1 MIYSNMVVN
10 ATVEQQFV
18 QDIVNVTAKRKNN
31 LEAFENE
38 RLLNEPKISVGT
50 VFKNKISSFTSA
62 YAKKAV
68 RNTLEKNDKLE

>member
-38 RLLNEPKISVGT
+38 GLLNEPKISVGSCSQEQDP
-50 VFKNKISSFTSA
+50 FIHCYLCKESS
-62 YAKKAV
+62 KKH
-68 RNTLEKNDKLE
+68 NWEK